1 MFSKLQ
7 SSNFESQILFH
18 LCLLYLIMIGYLH
31 VFLNRYL
38 VEHNQ
43 NYNDVMNV
51 VWLAAFET
59 TCKG

>member
-1 MFSKLQ
+1 MT
-7 SSNFESQILFH
+7 
-18 LCLLYLIMIGYLH
+18 GYPH
-31 VFLNRYL
+31 FFLNHYF

-51 VWLAAFET
+51 VWLATFET